1 MTPVQKE
8 HVDQVRSIVHE
19 ILAKQASD
27 IFLARIDKVLEDWAQ
42 GTLTAVQACDKV
54 QKTVSLF
61 VSEDLAKEI
70 VNRCAMIV
78 MRESATKK

>member
-19 ILAKQASD
+19 ILAKKASD
-27 IFLARIDKVLEDWAQ
+27 VFLGRIDKLLDEWAQ
-42 GTLTAVQACDKV
+42 GKLTAAQACDKV

-61 VSEDLAKEI
+61 ISEDLAKEI
-70 VNRCAMIV
+70 TNRCAMIL
-78 MRESATKK
+78 MRETAIKK